1 MLINEFEN
9 RVRFMQE
16 RYNLS
21 RNRAVQAVK
30 NEDKRRLNLY
40 RKLHKTDY
48 EKPSLYHLVLNM
60 NKISLDQAR
69 ELICSLVPS

>member
-1 MLINEFEN
+1 M
-9 RVRFMQE
+9 RE

-21 RNRAVQAVK
+21 QNRAVQAVR
-30 NEDKRRLNLY
+30 NEDKRRFNLY

-60 NKISLDQAR
+60 NKISLEKAL